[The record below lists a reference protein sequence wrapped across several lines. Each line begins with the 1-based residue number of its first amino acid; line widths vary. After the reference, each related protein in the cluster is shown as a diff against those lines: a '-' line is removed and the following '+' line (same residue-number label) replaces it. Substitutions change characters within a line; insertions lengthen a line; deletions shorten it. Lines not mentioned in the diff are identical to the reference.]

1 MSNFE
6 DLRLIDL
13 IKKFQRTAE
22 EINSN
27 RSLSLLNDAGKQLQD
42 VYNFFITAHGAYEE
56 QQEQLKNL
64 FSSFNYAAVIVNNA
78 VKSGGLSF
86 DDNELLNECLQIM
99 LKCCQ
104 TLTDSLHLNLYA

>member
-22 EINSN
+22 GIYSS
-27 RSLSLLNDAGKQLQD
+27 RSLSLLKEAGRQLQD
-42 VYNFFITAHGAYEE
+42 VYNFFVTAEGAYEE
-56 QQEQLKNL
+56 QQGQFKNL
-64 FSSFNYAAVIVNNA
+64 FTSFNYAAVIVNNA
-78 VKSGGLSF
+78 VKNGGLSS

-104 TLTDSLHLNLYA
+104 TIINLLEG